1 MIYICWQCRHE
12 NDIAELDG
20 EDHFTCEECEE
31 TNYIMG
37 GRTMN
42 YDNYYEGC
50 CESQEAQRTEES
62 MYGESD
68 TGADSD
74 VSDTPRTFR
83 DDKWDD

>member
-1 MIYICWQCRHE
+1 
-12 NDIAELDG
+12 
-20 EDHFTCEECEE
+20 
-31 TNYIMG
+31 MG

-74 VSDTPRTFR
+74 VSDTPSAFR